1 MKIRLLLPLLIASLG
16 TAQAVSPPTA
26 FIAYPSLA
34 KTSYSAPGS
43 TDITFS
49 TLGLAAINPSDEVIF
64 ENRLIGSGTSLGRSR
79 ALFAY
84 RGTTTDLTLFAGN
97 SFGLGLPS
105 GTKFTSFLSPIHNR
119 STSAALFQ
127 ATISGP
133 GISTTNNR
141 VILQDNNGSPS
152 VITRTGVPQTSLGN
166 ASPSSFL
173 EVLQQEGA
181 NDRLAIVYKLKAST
195 TSTTSTPATKSNNDS
210 GLLLMSHAG
219 AVTHFS
225 AREGFASFL
234 AANTIAADTF
244 GQFGRAAILNG
255 NAVAFTSK
263 VIPPIGKP
271 VDSLFLTGAVS
282 SRSDLTQGTTP
293 PALTA
298 GELLGTFTGVGRID
312 SAVALLRTTLT
323 KSPSSTNEAVWN
335 SGGALLLR
343 KGQDIGG
350 GIKITRIL
358 RVWGINNGQLLA
370 HVQLSNKATALILR
384 QTTNGFLTLISTRS
398 QAPSFI
404 SGVDVAAIQAIDVD
418 PIQGHYVVLGSLKG
432 LASNENQALW
442 TGQTDL
448 GTDLAPQA
456 RLPTLQL
463 QKGSVFVSTNTPL
476 NLIRS
481 ISIRPAVDPTG
492 VGARG
497 FGQQINPSGATLVT
511 LTGDRG
517 IKELVLL
524 NPSSI
529 MGVIFMPR

>member
-1 MKIRLLLPLLIASLG
+1 MKTRLLLPILIASLG

-49 TLGLAAINPSDEVIF
+49 TIGLAAINPSDEVIF
-64 ENRLIGSGTSLGRSR
+64 ENRLIGSGSSLGRSR

-84 RGTTTDLTLFAGN
+84 RGTATDLTLFAGN

-141 VILQDNNGSPS
+141 VILQDTNGSPS

-166 ASPSSFL
+166 ASPSSFV

-195 TSTTSTPATKSNNDS
+195 TSTPATKSNNDS
-210 GLLLMSHAG
+210 GLLLMTHAG
-219 AVTHFS
+219 AVTHSS

-263 VIPPIGKP
+263 AIPPTGKP
-271 VDSLFLTGAVS
+271 VDSLFLTGAVN
-282 SRSDLTQGTTP
+282 SRSNLTQGTTP
-293 PALTA
+293 SALTA
-298 GELLGTFTGVGRID
+298 GELLGTFTGVGRINNLG
-312 SAVALLRTTLT
+312 LLRTTLT
-323 KSPSSTNEAVWN
+323 KSPTTTNECVWN
-335 SGGALLLR
+335 SGGTLLLR
-343 KGQDIGG
+343 KGQDIGA
-350 GIKITRIL
+350 GIKITKIL
-358 RVWGINNGQLLA
+358 RVWGLNSDQLLA

-384 QTTNGFLTLISTRS
+384 QATNGFLTLISTRT

-404 SGVDVAAIQAIDVD
+404 SGVDVATIQAIDVD
-418 PIQGHYVVLGSLKG
+418 PVNGHYVVLASLKG
-432 LASNENQALW
+432 LAANENQALW
-442 TGQTDL
+442 TGQTTL

-456 RLPTLQL
+456 RLPTLQI
-463 QKGSVFVSTNTPL
+463 QKGSIFVSTNTPL
-476 NLIRS
+476 NLIRA

-492 VGARG
+492 IGARG

-524 NPSSI
+524 NPSTI

>member
-1 MKIRLLLPLLIASLG
+1 MKTRLLLPLLIASLG
-16 TAQAVSPPTA
+16 TAYAVTAPTA

-34 KTSYSAPGS
+34 KTGYSAPGG

-49 TLGLAAINPSDEVIF
+49 TLGLAAINPNDEVVF
-64 ENRLIGSGTSLGRSR
+64 ENRLIGSGTSQGRNR

-84 RGTTTDLTLFAGN
+84 RSTTTDLTLFGGA

-105 GTKFTSFLSPIHNR
+105 GTKFTAFLNPIHNR

-133 GISTTNNR
+133 GISSSNNR

-152 VITRTGVPQTSLGN
+152 VITRTGVPVTSLGN
-166 ASPSSFL
+166 ASPSSFV

-181 NDRLAIVYKLKAST
+181 NDRLAINYKLKAST
-195 TSTTSTPATKSNNDS
+195 TSTPPTKSNNDS
-210 GLLLMSHAG
+210 GLLLMTHAG
-219 AVTHFS
+219 VVTHS
-225 AREGFASFL
+225 GAREGSSTFVSPGNSSL
-234 AANTIAADTF
+234 ETF
-244 GQFGRAAILNG
+244 GQFNRAAILNG
-255 NAVAFTSK
+255 NAVAFTCK
-263 VIPPIGKP
+263 VIPGVGKP

-298 GELLGTFTGVGRID
+298 GELLGTFTGVGRINNLG
-312 SAVALLRTTLT
+312 LLRTTLT
-323 KSPSSTNEAVWN
+323 KSPTTTNEAVWN
-335 SGGALLLR
+335 SGGTLLLR
-343 KGQDIGG
+343 KGQDIGA
-350 GIKITRIL
+350 GIKITKIL
-358 RVWGINNGQLLA
+358 RVWGLNSDQLLA

-384 QTTNGFLTLISTRS
+384 QTTNGFLTLISTLA

-404 SGVDVAAIQAIDVD
+404 SGVDVATIQAIDVD
-418 PIQGHYVVLGSLKG
+418 PVNGHYVVVGSLKG
-432 LASNENQALW
+432 LGSNENQALW
-442 TGQTDL
+442 TGQTTL
-448 GTDLAPQA
+448 GNDTTQQTL
-456 RLPTLQL
+456 RLPSLQL

-481 ISIRPAVDPTG
+481 ISIKPAVDPTG
-492 VGARG
+492 IGARG

-524 NPSSI
+524 NPSTI
-529 MGVIFMPR
+529 IGMIFSPR

>member
-1 MKIRLLLPLLIASLG
+1 MKTRLLLPLLIASLG

-34 KTSYSAPGS
+34 KTGYSAPGG

-49 TLGLAAINPSDEVIF
+49 TLGLAAINPNDEVVF
-64 ENRLIGSGTSLGRSR
+64 ENRLIGSGTSQGRNR

-84 RGTTTDLTLFAGN
+84 RSTATDLTLFAGT

-105 GTKFTSFLSPIHNR
+105 GTKFTAFLNPIHNR

-133 GISTTNNR
+133 GISSTSNR

-152 VITRTGVPQTSLGN
+152 VITRTGVPVTSLGN
-166 ASPSSFL
+166 ASPSSFV

-181 NDRLAIVYKLKAST
+181 NDRLAIVHKLKAST
-195 TSTTSTPATKSNNDS
+195 TSTPPTKSNNDS
-210 GLLLMSHAG
+210 GLLLMTHAG
-219 AVTHFS
+219 VVTHS
-225 AREGFASFL
+225 GAREGSSTFL
-234 AANTIAADTF
+234 SPGGLPPDIF
-244 GQFGRAAILNG
+244 GQFSRAAILNG
-255 NAVAFTSK
+255 NAVAFTCK
-263 VIPPIGKP
+263 VIPGVGKP
-271 VDSLFLTGAVS
+271 VDSLFLTGAVT

-343 KGQDIGG
+343 KGEDIGA

-358 RVWGINNGQLLA
+358 RVWGLNSDQLLA

-384 QTTNGFLTLISTRS
+384 QTTNGFLTLISTRT

-404 SGVDVAAIQAIDVD
+404 SGVDVATIQAIDVD
-418 PIQGHYVVLGSLKG
+418 PVNGHYVVLGSLKG
-432 LASNENQALW
+432 LAANENQALW
-442 TGQTDL
+442 TGQTTL

-456 RLPTLQL
+456 RLPTLQI

-492 VGARG
+492 IGARG
-497 FGQQINPSGATLVT
+497 FGQQINSSGTTLVT

-517 IKELVLL
+517 IKEFVLI
-524 NPSSI
+524 N
-529 MGVIFMPR
+529 MPPGM

>member
-1 MKIRLLLPLLIASLG
+1 MKTRLLLPLLIASLG

-34 KTSYSAPGS
+34 KTGYSAPGG

-49 TLGLAAINPSDEVIF
+49 TLGLAAINPNDEVIF
-64 ENRLIGSGTSLGRSR
+64 ENRLIGSGSSLGRSR

-119 STSAALFQ
+119 STSTAVFQ

-133 GISTTNNR
+133 GISSTSNR
-141 VILQDNNGSPS
+141 VILQDNNGSPT
-152 VITRTGVPQTSLGN
+152 VITRTGVPFPSLGN
-166 ASPSSFL
+166 ASPSSFV

-195 TSTTSTPATKSNNDS
+195 TSTPPTKSNNDS
-210 GLLLMSHAG
+210 GLLLMTHAG
-219 AVTHFS
+219 VVTHS
-225 AREGFASFL
+225 GAREGSSTFL
-234 AANTIAADTF
+234 SPGGLPPDIF
-244 GQFGRAAILNG
+244 GQFSRAAILNG
-255 NAVAFTSK
+255 NAVAFTCK
-263 VIPPIGKP
+263 VIPGVGKP
-271 VDSLFLTGAVS
+271 VDSLFLTGAVT

-298 GELLGTFTGVGRID
+298 GELLGTFTGVGRINNLG
-312 SAVALLRTTLT
+312 LLRTTLT
-323 KSPSSTNEAVWN
+323 KSPSTTNEAVWN
-335 SGGALLLR
+335 SGGSLLLR
-343 KGQDIGG
+343 KGQDIGA
-350 GIKITRIL
+350 GIKITKIL
-358 RVWGINNGQLLA
+358 RVWGINSDQLLA

-384 QTTNGFLTLISTRS
+384 QVNGSFFTLISTLA

-418 PIQGHYVVLGSLKG
+418 PVNGHYVVLGSLKG
-432 LASNENQALW
+432 LGSNENQALW
-442 TGQTDL
+442 TGQTTL
-448 GTDLAPQA
+448 GNDTTQQNL
-456 RLPTLQL
+456 RLPILQL

-476 NLIRS
+476 NLTRS
-481 ISIRPAVDPTG
+481 ISIKPAVDPTG

-497 FGQQINPSGATLVT
+497 FGQQINSSGTTLVT

-517 IKELVLL
+517 IKEFVLV
-524 NPSSI
+524 N
-529 MGVIFMPR
+529 MPPGM

>member
-34 KTSYSAPGS
+34 KTGYSAPGG

-49 TLGLAAINPSDEVIF
+49 TIGLAAINPSDEVIF
-64 ENRLIGSGTSLGRSR
+64 ENRLIGSGSSLGRSR

-84 RGTTTDLTLFAGN
+84 RGTTTDLTLFAGT

-119 STSAALFQ
+119 STSTAVFQ

-133 GISTTNNR
+133 GISSSNNR
-141 VILQDNNGSPS
+141 VILQDNNGSPT
-152 VITRTGVPQTSLGN
+152 VITRTGVPFPSLGN

-195 TSTTSTPATKSNNDS
+195 TSTPPTKSNNDS
-210 GLLLMSHAG
+210 GLLLMTHAG
-219 AVTHFS
+219 AVTHSS
-225 AREGFASFL
+225 AREGSSTFVSPGGL
-234 AANTIAADTF
+234 PPDIF
-244 GQFGRAAILNG
+244 GQFNRAAILNG

-263 VIPPIGKP
+263 VIPLIGKP

-282 SRSDLTQGTTP
+282 SRSNLTQGTTP

-335 SGGALLLR
+335 SGGTLLLR
-343 KGQDIGG
+343 KGQDIGAD
-350 GIKITRIL
+350 IKITKIL

-384 QTTNGFLTLISTRS
+384 QTPIGNFFTLISTRT

-404 SGVDVAAIQAIDVD
+404 SGVDVATIQAIDVD
-418 PIQGHYVVLGSLKG
+418 PVNGHYVVLGSLKG
-432 LASNENQALW
+432 LAANENQALW
-442 TGQTDL
+442 TGQTTL
-448 GTDLAPQA
+448 GTDMAPQA
-456 RLPTLQL
+456 RLPILQL

-524 NPSSI
+524 NPSPV

>member
-1 MKIRLLLPLLIASLG
+1 MKTRRLLPLLIASLG
-16 TAQAVSPPTA
+16 TAHAVTAPTA

-34 KTSYSAPGS
+34 KTGYSAPGG

-49 TLGLAAINPSDEVIF
+49 TLGLAAINPNDEVVF
-64 ENRLIGSGTSLGRSR
+64 ENRLIGSGTSQGRNR

-84 RGTTTDLTLFAGN
+84 RSTTTDLTLFGGA

-105 GTKFTSFLSPIHNR
+105 GTKFTAFLNPIHNR

-133 GISTTNNR
+133 GISSSSNR

-152 VITRTGVPQTSLGN
+152 VITRTGVPVTSLGN
-166 ASPSSFL
+166 ASPSSFV

-195 TSTTSTPATKSNNDS
+195 TSSPPTQSNNDS
-210 GLLLMSHAG
+210 GLLLMTHAG
-219 AVTHFS
+219 AVTHGTT
-225 AREGFASFL
+225 REGSPSFALPISGPPEL
-234 AANTIAADTF
+234 L

-255 NAVAFTSK
+255 NAVAFTCK
-263 VIPPIGKP
+263 VIYSTRKPIDG
-271 VDSLFLTGAVS
+271 LFTTGPFTAKTG
-282 SRSDLTQGTTP
+282 LYQGTRQS
-293 PALTA
+293 AFTA
-298 GELLGTFTGVGRID
+298 DELLGTFTGVGRINNLG
-312 SAVALLRTTLT
+312 LLRTTLT
-323 KSPSSTNEAVWN
+323 KSPTTTNEAVWN
-335 SGGALLLR
+335 SVGTLLLR
-343 KGQDIGG
+343 KGQDIGS
-350 GIKITRIL
+350 GIKITKIL
-358 RVWGINNGQLLA
+358 RVWGLNSDQLLA

-384 QTTNGFLTLISTRS
+384 QTTNGFLTLISTLA

-404 SGVDVAAIQAIDVD
+404 SGIDVAAIQAIDVD
-418 PIQGHYVVLGSLKG
+418 PVNGHYVVLASLKG
-432 LASNENQALW
+432 LGSNENQALW
-442 TGQTDL
+442 TGQTTL
-448 GTDLAPQA
+448 GNDTTQQTL

-481 ISIRPAVDPTG
+481 ISIKPAVDPTG

-497 FGQQINPSGATLVT
+497 FGQQINSSGTTLVT

-524 NPSSI
+524 NPSTI
-529 MGVIFMPR
+529 IGMIFSPR

>member
-1 MKIRLLLPLLIASLG
+1 MKTRLLLPLLIASLG
-16 TAQAVSPPTA
+16 AAHAITPPTA
-26 FIAYPSLA
+26 FVSYPSLA
-34 KTSYSAPGS
+34 KTGYSAPGG

-64 ENRLIGSGTSLGRSR
+64 ENRLIGSGSSLGRNRS
-79 ALFAY
+79 LFAY

-105 GTKFTSFLSPIHNR
+105 GTKLTSFLSPIHNR
-119 STSAALFQ
+119 STSTAVFQ

-133 GISTTNNR
+133 GISSTSNR

-152 VITRTGVPQTSLGN
+152 VITRTGVPFPSLGN

-195 TSTTSTPATKSNNDS
+195 TSAPATKSNNDS
-210 GLLLMSHAG
+210 GLLLMTHAG
-219 AVTHFS
+219 AVTHS
-225 AREGFASFL
+225 STREGFASF
-234 AANTIAADTF
+234 AIPSTPASEIF
-244 GQFGRAAILNG
+244 GQFSRAAILNG
-255 NAVAFTSK
+255 NDVAFTCK
-263 VIPPIGKP
+263 VIPDIGKP

-282 SRSDLTQGTTP
+282 TRSDLTQGTTP

-312 SAVALLRTTLT
+312 NLGLLRTTLT
-323 KSPSSTNEAVWN
+323 KSPSSTNQAVWN
-335 SGGALLLR
+335 SGGTLLLR
-343 KGQDIGG
+343 KGQDIGS
-350 GIKITRIL
+350 GIKITKIL
-358 RVWGINNGQLLA
+358 RVWGINGGQLLA

-384 QTTNGFLTLISTRS
+384 QTTNGFLTLISTRT

-404 SGVDVAAIQAIDVD
+404 SGVDVATIQAIDVD
-418 PIQGHYVVLGSLKG
+418 PVNGHYVVLGSLKG
-432 LASNENQALW
+432 LAANENQALW
-442 TGQTDL
+442 TGQTTL
-448 GTDLAPQA
+448 GNDTTQQSL
-456 RLPTLQL
+456 RLPILQL
-463 QKGSVFVSTNTPL
+463 QKGSLFVTTNTPL
-476 NLIRS
+476 NTIRS
-481 ISIRPAVDPTG
+481 ISIKPAIDPSG

-517 IKELVLL
+517 IKELIVL
-524 NPSSI
+524 NPSNI
-529 MGVIFMPR
+529 MGIIFSPR

>member
-195 TSTTSTPATKSNNDS
+195 TSTPATKSNNDS
-210 GLLLMSHAG
+210 GLLLMSQAG
-219 AVTHFS
+219 AVTHS
-225 AREGFASFL
+225 NAREGSSSFITPGG
-234 AANTIAADTF
+234 APSEVF
-244 GQFGRAAILNG
+244 GQFSRAAILNG

-418 PIQGHYVVLGSLKG
+418 PIQGHYVVLASLKG
-432 LASNENQALW
+432 LAANENQALW
-442 TGQTDL
+442 TGQTTL
-448 GTDLAPQA
+448 GTDMAPQA
-456 RLPTLQL
+456 RLPILQL

>member
-1 MKIRLLLPLLIASLG
+1 M
-16 TAQAVSPPTA
+16 
-26 FIAYPSLA
+26 
-34 KTSYSAPGS
+34 
-43 TDITFS
+43 
-49 TLGLAAINPSDEVIF
+49 
-64 ENRLIGSGTSLGRSR
+64 
-79 ALFAY
+79 
-84 RGTTTDLTLFAGN
+84 
-97 SFGLGLPS
+97 GLPS

-195 TSTTSTPATKSNNDS
+195 TSTPATKSNNDS
-210 GLLLMSHAG
+210 GLLLMSQAG
-219 AVTHFS
+219 AVTHS
-225 AREGFASFL
+225 NAREGSSSFITPGG
-234 AANTIAADTF
+234 APSEVF
-244 GQFGRAAILNG
+244 GQFSRAAILNG

-418 PIQGHYVVLGSLKG
+418 PIQGHYVVLASLKG
-432 LASNENQALW
+432 LAANENQALW
-442 TGQTDL
+442 TGQTTL
-448 GTDLAPQA
+448 GTDMAPQA
-456 RLPTLQL
+456 RLPILQL

>member
-1 MKIRLLLPLLIASLG
+1 MKIRLLLPLLIASLS
-16 TAQAVSPPTA
+16 TAYAVTAPSA

-34 KTSYSAPGS
+34 KTGYSAPGG
-43 TDITFS
+43 TDITFG
-49 TLGLAAINPSDEVIF
+49 TLGLAAINPNDEVIF
-64 ENRLIGSGTSLGRSR
+64 ENRLIGSGSSLGRKR

-84 RGTTTDLTLFAGN
+84 RGTTTELTLLAGT
-97 SFGLGLPS
+97 SFGLGLPT

-119 STSAALFQ
+119 STSTAVFQ

-133 GISTTNNR
+133 GISSTSNR

-152 VITRTGVPQTSLGN
+152 VITRTGIPFPSLGN
-166 ASPSSFL
+166 ASPSSFV

-181 NDRLAIVYKLKAST
+181 NDRLAIIYKLKA
-195 TSTTSTPATKSNNDS
+195 STTSTPATKSNNDS
-210 GLLLMSHAG
+210 GLLLMTHAG
-219 AVTHFS
+219 AVTHS
-225 AREGFASFL
+225 IAREGSPTFVSPGSAASD
-234 AANTIAADTF
+234 IF
-244 GQFGRAAILNG
+244 GQFNRAAILNG

-282 SRSDLTQGTTP
+282 FRSNLTQGTTP

-323 KSPSSTNEAVWN
+323 KSPRSTNEAVWN
-335 SGGALLLR
+335 SGGTLLLR
-343 KGQDIGG
+343 KGQDIGSS
-350 GIKITRIL
+350 IKITRIL

-384 QTTNGFLTLISTRS
+384 QTTNGFLTLISTRT

-418 PIQGHYVVLGSLKG
+418 PVNGHYVVLGSLKG
-432 LASNENQALW
+432 LGSTENQALW
-442 TGQTDL
+442 TGQTTL
-448 GTDLAPQA
+448 GTDMAPQA

-463 QKGSVFVSTNTPL
+463 QKGSVFVSTNTSL

-517 IKELVLL
+517 IKELILL
-524 NPSSI
+524 NPSNI
-529 MGVIFMPR
+529 MGIIFSPR

>member
-1 MKIRLLLPLLIASLG
+1 M
-16 TAQAVSPPTA
+16 T
-26 FIAYPSLA
+26 
-34 KTSYSAPGS
+34 
-43 TDITFS
+43 
-49 TLGLAAINPSDEVIF
+49 
-64 ENRLIGSGTSLGRSR
+64 
-79 ALFAY
+79 
-84 RGTTTDLTLFAGN
+84 
-97 SFGLGLPS
+97 
-105 GTKFTSFLSPIHNR
+105 
-119 STSAALFQ
+119 
-127 ATISGP
+127 
-133 GISTTNNR
+133 
-141 VILQDNNGSPS
+141 
-152 VITRTGVPQTSLGN
+152 
-166 ASPSSFL
+166 
-173 EVLQQEGA
+173 
-181 NDRLAIVYKLKAST
+181 
-195 TSTTSTPATKSNNDS
+195 
-210 GLLLMSHAG
+210 HAG
-219 AVTHFS
+219 AVTHSS
-225 AREGFASFL
+225 AREGSSTFVSPGSAASD
-234 AANTIAADTF
+234 IF
-244 GQFGRAAILNG
+244 GQFNRAAILNG

-263 VIPPIGKP
+263 VIPPTGKP

-282 SRSDLTQGTTP
+282 SRSNLTQGTTP

-335 SGGALLLR
+335 SGGTLLLR

-384 QTTNGFLTLISTRS
+384 QTPIGNFFTLISTRA
-398 QAPSFI
+398 QAPNFI
-404 SGVDVAAIQAIDVD
+404 SGVDVATLQAIDVD
-418 PIQGHYVVLGSLKG
+418 PVNGHYVVLGSLKG
-432 LASNENQALW
+432 LAANENQALW
-442 TGQTDL
+442 TGQTTL
-448 GTDLAPQA
+448 GTDMAPQA
-456 RLPTLQL
+456 RLPILQL

-524 NPSSI
+524 NPSTI
-529 MGVIFMPR
+529 MGGIFMPR